1 MRLVRG
7 ASRLKLG
14 DVRARARG
22 DRSRSG
28 GASRT
33 GTLPRP
39 EPGRPGPGAN
49 GGGGRRRLVR
59 IRGDGRDRERRFAH
73 RRRRQRTRR
82 RPRRTR
88 GTRSR
93 DDEERASVARHAPG
107 RVRVRGARVADGD
120 VESHVD
126 GGGEPL
132 LVSVRNLAPFAGKNA
147 LSRGSCERLCRL
159 VERYASH
166 ALLFAQKKP
175 DAYEDH
181 VRTLAEATHAL
192 DACARARGET
202 TRRSSRRFARRA
214 TCSSGSTRWAPRA
227 TRTKRTAR
235 VRKAPVPTS
244 RRAPP
249 TPPTPTPIDS
259 DAPTGRT
266 PRLSPRRRKPSREWM
281 RAIRSRLSLDATLR
295 LARQRSRR
303 RRHPAAAAPAA
314 RKPRPFAPATVRRFT
329 GASSEVRKWLRG
341 YALGLVLLR
350 ETQAVEGD
358 MSRTFAPLFDANRVR
373 LFRVTRVRRRKD

>member
-73 RRRRQRTRR
+73 RRRRQWTRR

-126 GGGEPL
+126 GGGEPP
-132 LVSVRNLAPFAGKNA
+132 VGFRAQPRTVCREKRVVPRVVRAPVPPGRALRFARVTLRAEKAGRV
-147 LSRGSCERLCRL
+147 RGPR
-159 VERYASH
+159 
-166 ALLFAQKKP
+166 P
-175 DAYEDH
+175 DAGRGD
-181 VRTLAEATHAL
+181 
-192 DACARARGET
+192 ARARRLHARGDDAALVASIRASRDVFE
-202 TRRSSRRFARRA
+202 RLDAMGAESDEDKADGARSESAGSDLASRSSD
-214 TCSSGSTRWAPRA
+214 SSDSDD
-227 TRTKRTAR
+227 
-235 VRKAPVPTS
+235 S
-244 RRAPP
+244 DSD
-249 TPPTPTPIDS
+249 DS
-259 DAPTGRT
+259 DADAP
-266 PRLSPRRRKPSREWM
+266 LSPRRRKPSREWM

-295 LARQRSRR
+295 LARQPPAAWRR
-303 RRHPAAAAPAA
+303 RRRAAA
-314 RKPRPFAPATVRRFT
+314 RKPRPFAPRPFVGSRAPRPSAMATRV
-329 GASSEVRKWLRG
+329 
-341 YALGLVLLR
+341 ALGLVLLR